1 MELHNDD
8 WEDHVTLVTQ
18 VQDRMLDEEMGDDI
32 LFFLEGDTTGDTTAL
47 CSIEVLWRVEQ
58 WEVVLLPAD
67 GRLEF
72 LVSRHLI
79 VVDSVVYH
87 ASMQSE
93 LSLTLEGLVTLWAC
107 FLEVSL

>member
-1 MELHNDD
+1 
-8 WEDHVTLVTQ
+8 
-18 VQDRMLDEEMGDDI
+18 MGDDI
-32 LFFLEGDTTGDTTAL
+32 LFFLKGDTTGDTTAFS
-47 CSIEVLWRVEQ
+47 SIEVLWRVEQ

-72 LVSRHLI
+72 LVSGHLI
-79 VVDSVVYH
+79 VVDSVVHH